1 MAKIQ
6 LVGDILIFCMHNT
19 LWRSNFAST
28 AAGEAFEVFAN
39 QEEILTLI
47 DCFGFET
54 FTAKFTEVDETL
66 NVSPPKIPNKVLLI
80 PNTLINELT
89 FY

>member
-1 MAKIQ
+1 M
-6 LVGDILIFCMHNT
+6 GDILIFCMHNT

-66 NVSPPKIPNKVLLI
+66 NVSPPKIPNKVFLI